1 MILRYR
7 VNLEFFLR
15 IFTKRYEDKKKIRE
29 TMIHKIG
36 GWIRW
41 RFSEFPTPFEI
52 SRERENNRN
61 CERRIE
67 EEGSIIWWDLRNRRS
82 ISMIAAD
89 RESPV
94 RRFS

>member
-52 SRERENNRN
+52 SRERE
-61 CERRIE
+61 RIIE
-67 EEGSIIWWDLRNRRS
+67 I
-82 ISMIAAD
+82 
-89 RESPV
+89 V
-94 RRFS
+94 RGE

>member
-1 MILRYR
+1 
-7 VNLEFFLR
+7 
-15 IFTKRYEDKKKIRE
+15 
-29 TMIHKIG
+29 MIHKIE

-52 SRERENNRN
+52 SRERE
-61 CERRIE
+61 RIIEIVRGE